1 MPRYAANLSMLW
13 QEHHDPLAR
22 FELAAHAGFR
32 RVEMLFP
39 HQLDTDRVVE
49 ALADNELEMVLFD
62 PHPGDW
68 AAGERGL
75 LALPGREQECLET
88 IHAAVEL
95 AGRLHAPRLNCLAG
109 LIPEGA
115 DPEDCLDVAGD
126 NLRRA
131 APLVRE
137 AGVAL
142 LVEPI
147 NTVDMPGYAVDTLE
161 KAAALV
167 ESVDDPSVRLQLDQ
181 YHVAMAGGD
190 AIDGL
195 RRYFGLVDHVQIA
208 DVPGRGQP
216 GTGEQPIPSFLEE
229 LDHLGYTGVVGL
241 EYKPQGT
248 TGESLAWLPI
258 AARA

>member
-13 QEHHDPLAR
+13 QELDPLER
-22 FELAAHAGFR
+22 FERAAGAGFR
-32 RVEMLFP
+32 LVEMLFP
-39 HQLDTDRVVE
+39 HQLDTDRVAE
-49 ALADNELEMVLFD
+49 ALDGHGLEMVLFD

-75 LALPGREQECLET
+75 LSLPGREQECLET

-95 AGRLHAPRLNCLAG
+95 AGRLRVRRLNCLAG
-109 LIPEGA
+109 LVPEGA
-115 DPEDCLDVAGD
+115 SPEACLDVARE
-126 NLRRA
+126 NLSRA
-131 APLVRE
+131 APVVRE
-137 AGVAL
+137 AGLSL

-161 KAAALV
+161 KGAALV
-167 ESVDDPSVRLQLDQ
+167 ESVGDPAVRLQLDQ

-195 RRYFGLVDHVQIA
+195 RRYFELVDHVQIA

-216 GTGEQPIPSFLEE
+216 GTGQQPIPAFLEE
-229 LDHLGYTGVVGL
+229 LDEIGYRGVVGL
-241 EYKPQGT
+241 EYRPQGT
-248 TGESLAWLPI
+248 TEESLAWLPVP
-258 AARA
+258 ARA

>member
-13 QEHHDPLAR
+13 PERDPLER
-22 FELAAHAGFR
+22 FQLAAQSGFR

-39 HQLDTDRVVE
+39 HQLDTGRVAE
-49 ALADNELEMVLFD
+49 ALAGNGLEMVVFD

-75 LALPGREQECLET
+75 LSLPGREGECLET

-95 AGRLHAPRLNCLAG
+95 AGKLGAPRLNCLAG
-109 LIPEGA
+109 LVPEGA
-115 DPEDCLDVAGD
+115 SPDRCLDVARE

-131 APLVRE
+131 APVVRE
-137 AGVAL
+137 AGLTL

-161 KAAALV
+161 KGAALV
-167 ESVDDPSVRLQLDQ
+167 ESVGDPVVRLQLDQ

-195 RRYFGLVDHVQIA
+195 RRYFALVDHVQVA

-216 GTGEQPIPSFLEE
+216 GTGEAPIPTFLEE
-229 LDHLGYTGVVGL
+229 LDRLGYRGIVGL

-248 TGESLAWLPI
+248 TEESLAWLPI
-258 AARA
+258 SARG

>member
-13 QEHHDPLAR
+13 QEHDPLAR
-22 FELAAHAGFR
+22 FELAAGAGFR

-39 HQLDTDRVVE
+39 HQLDTDRVAE
-49 ALADNELEMVLFD
+49 ALADNGLEMVLFD

-75 LALPGREQECLET
+75 LSLPGREQECLET

-95 AGRLHAPRLNCLAG
+95 AGRLGVPMLNCLAG
-109 LIPEGA
+109 LVPEGVA
-115 DPEDCLDVAGD
+115 PEDCLDVARD

-131 APLVRE
+131 APIVRG

-161 KAAALV
+161 KGAALV
-167 ESVDDPSVRLQLDQ
+167 ESVGDPSVRLQLDQ

-195 RRYFGLVDHVQIA
+195 RRYFGLVDHVQVA

-216 GTGEQPIPSFLEE
+216 GTGEQPIPTFLEE
-229 LDHLGYTGVVGL
+229 LDHLDYRGVVGL
-241 EYKPQGT
+241 EYKPRGT
-248 TGESLAWLPI
+248 TEESLAWLPT